1 MRVLSID
8 LDYIMGPTIEIY
20 NSAEFHSNPVLRW
33 ENFFKRT
40 DFDENSF
47 FIDQGALIYCYDL
60 FLKSLKNNPTVVF
73 GYEHDQ
79 ILYQIGNLE
88 NIDLINID
96 HHDDVMH
103 GGGSKDLMAEY
114 KNLCKYD
121 EVCEGNWIAW
131 LHSKGQLNSAVWI
144 CNKNSSN
151 LGRNRFNQD
160 LLGDKYS
167 TFTRDAYDFDDY
179 NFDHVFICLS
189 PQYMPPRYWH
199 YFTMFMIVYEE
210 ITGNDINF
218 ITNRKYG
225 YDRKFDKTTERILR

>member
-20 NSAEFHSNPVLRW
+20 NSEEFHSNPVLRW

-103 GGGSKDLMAEY
+103 GG
-114 KNLCKYD
+114 C
-121 EVCEGNWIAW
+121 
-131 LHSKGQLNSAVWI
+131 
-144 CNKNSSN
+144 
-151 LGRNRFNQD
+151 
-160 LLGDKYS
+160 
-167 TFTRDAYDFDDY
+167 
-179 NFDHVFICLS
+179 
-189 PQYMPPRYWH
+189 
-199 YFTMFMIVYEE
+199 
-210 ITGNDINF
+210 
-218 ITNRKYG
+218 
-225 YDRKFDKTTERILR
+225 